1 VIRLSRRLFA
11 ALAIVVAMSV
21 PSFAQ
26 DDDDAVLKPA
36 EPDFAL
42 LSLPTSLRL
51 PVFKSSFRLTHRF
64 GLALKGDFGD
74 LAGDLF
80 GLDDG
85 ATVGIE
91 YRIGIIKNG
100 QVGFHRSSNGKT
112 IEFFGQYGVL
122 RQRQAGLDISVLAS
136 TEGTNNFKSSGS
148 RSPALGAI
156 VSRTVNEW
164 AAFYVEP
171 VWVNNSN
178 PLPTELVDDNDTF
191 MVGLGTRIRIRPT
204 IYLVAEGAPRVS
216 GFDPGSAHASFG
228 IEKRAGGHVFQLN
241 FSDSRGTT
249 MGQIARGGVAP
260 REWYL
265 GFNLSRK
272 FF

>member
-1 VIRLSRRLFA
+1 MTRLSLRFLA
-11 ALAIVVAMSV
+11 ALMIAGFYSA
-21 PSFAQ
+21 PAFAQ
-26 DDDDAVLKPA
+26 DDDAALRPA
-36 EPDFAL
+36 EPDFTL

-51 PVFKSSFRLTHRF
+51 PVFKSSFHLTHRF

-74 LAGDLF
+74 LADDLF

-85 ATVGIE
+85 ATVGLE
-91 YRIGIIKNG
+91 YRIGIVKNG

-122 RQRQAGLDISVLAS
+122 RQRQAGLDISALLSV
-136 TEGTNNFKSSGS
+136 EGTNNFKGSGS
-148 RSPALGAI
+148 RSPAIGGI
-156 VSRTVNEW
+156 VSRTVGEW

-171 VWVNNSN
+171 IWVNNSN
-178 PLPTELVDDNDTF
+178 PLPKELVDENNTF
-191 MVGLGTRIRIRPT
+191 MVGVGGRVRIRPT
-204 IYLVAEGAPRVS
+204 VYLVAEVAPRAS
-216 GFDPGSAHASFG
+216 GYDPGSNHAAFG

-241 FSDSRGTT
+241 FSDSRATT
-249 MGQIARGGVAP
+249 MGQIAQGGATP